1 MEKDPG
7 QITVAVGRVC
17 LRFKNKADA
26 KNGQVFVKC
35 VFAGEGSSLFVARPA
50 STGSGQE
57 TPGADSTALLP
68 PPTAQSEPVG
78 ITAAVSQALEEGAA
92 AAAVG
97 EAVDDAGAG
106 DTAAATPAV
115 GAAAAAAAVT
125 DIGFSL
131 DSTKFD
137 LTEQNLSLLEN
148 TVIKIELC
156 MRGGCA
162 GSEDAADI
170 VVIGTVGVK
179 IASVLRGENQWT
191 ADLALGTYTPTPPL
205 ADPTLLPVDESSQE
219 AGIGELTPTTESAV
233 RKEGDDDAE
242 DTSAGP
248 LEYGGSTS
256 TIRVTLATDDDTAD
270 YTLGAGSLW
279 TDGAEVGGVPEG
291 WKVRPLPE
299 TERSSWND
307 AIAQILAGI
316 NMYDSYSYEYIRV
329 YTHTC
334 MIRINTYHTYQEVG
348 VYTS

>member
-7 QITVAVGRVC
+7 QITAAVGRVC

-57 TPGADSTALLP
+57 TPAADSNALLP

-92 AAAVG
+92 AAAAVG
-97 EAVDDAGAG
+97 GAVDDDDAG
-106 DTAAATPAV
+106 DAAAATPAV
-115 GAAAAAAAVT
+115 GTAAAVIM

-148 TVIKIELC
+148 TTIKIELC
-156 MRGGCA
+156 MRGGSA
-162 GSEDAADI
+162 GSEDAADT

-205 ADPTLLPVDESSQE
+205 ADPTLLPVDETSQE
-219 AGIGELTPTTESAV
+219 AGTGELPTTTTESV
-233 RKEGDDDAE
+233 VQKEGDDDAE

-256 TIRVTLATDDDTAD
+256 TMRVTLATDDDTAD

-279 TDGAEVGGVPEG
+279 TDGAEIDGVPEG
-291 WKVRPLPE
+291 WKVRPPHE

-307 AIAQILAGI
+307 AIAQILSGI
-316 NMYDSYSYEYIRV
+316 IYTSTRTSIHSHVRIIR
-329 YTHTC
+329 
-334 MIRINTYHTYQEVG
+334 TYQEVG
-348 VYTS
+348 VYAL